1 MNKKIAFIVALLTIG
16 LVSRFIPH
24 YPNFTAIGAMAIM
37 GGAVLKN
44 PLESIILP
52 LAALFVSDIII
63 NNVIY
68 ASEGFTLFY
77 SSAAYVY
84 GAVLVTTLISR
95 YAKKL
100 NAKNYLVLALISSVI
115 FFFATNFGTWA
126 TGTLYPRTT
135 QGLIAAL
142 VAGIPY
148 AASFLAGTV
157 VYGVLTALAYG
168 ALIRERKT
176 ELVRL

>member
-1 MNKKIAFIVALLTIG
+1 MNKKYAFVVALLAVG
-16 LVSRFIPH
+16 LLSRFIPH

-44 PLESIILP
+44 PLQSILLP
-52 LAALFVSDIII
+52 LGALFISDIII

-68 ASEGFTLFY
+68 AGEGFTFFY
-77 SSAAYVY
+77 ASAAFVY
-84 GAVLVTTLISR
+84 GAVLLTILISR
-95 YAKKL
+95 FARKL
-100 NAKNYLVLALISSVI
+100 NVKNYLGLAILSSII

-126 TGTLYPRTT
+126 TGSMYPRTME
-135 QGLIAAL
+135 GLLAAL

-148 AASFLAGTV
+148 AFSFLAGTV
-157 VYGVLTALAYG
+157 VYGVLTTIAYG
-168 ALIRERKT
+168 AIIRERKT